1 MKKPMF
7 KARIGWAIDKTLLG
21 GGWIAAKKKLTSATH
36 RICVTDARELT
47 AEKAVE
53 KALQSLFNAGVIAE
67 LLFNAARRA
76 GMVADVTIESRVRV
90 RRAKP

>member
-1 MKKPMF
+1 MTAKLKMYPR
-7 KARIGWAIDKTLLG
+7 RIGWI
-21 GGWIAAKKKLTSATH
+21 GWNDGNRFHWKKRENGHQA
-36 RICVTDARELT
+36 RVRVTDARELT

-90 RRAKP
+90 RRAKK